1 MASMRGFASQGTVRC
16 TGGTFGTLGLVRV
29 NWRRNETKWSPETTT
44 TTKSA
49 AAGARA
55 GPATCY
61 GAWEGELAGAFV
73 SWEQHEHDDEL
84 RGKLR
89 RLKPRR

>member
-1 MASMRGFASQGTVRC
+1 MRVFTSQATVHC
-16 TGGTFGTLGLVRV
+16 TDGTFGTLGLACVD
-29 NWRRNETKWSPETTT
+29 WRRNETKWSLETTT

-49 AAGARA
+49 MDGARA
-55 GPATCY
+55 GLATRY

-73 SWEQHEHDDEL
+73 SWEQHEHDDVL
-84 RGKLR
+84 RGKLQ

>member
-1 MASMRGFASQGTVRC
+1 MPVRIQGDRREGAGWPEFAGSE
-16 TGGTFGTLGLVRV
+16 L
-29 NWRRNETKWSPETTT
+29 P
-44 TTKSA
+44 A

-55 GPATCY
+55 GPATRY

-73 SWEQHEHDDEL
+73 SWEQHEHDDML

-89 RLKPRR
+89 RL

>member
-1 MASMRGFASQGTVRC
+1 MRGFTSQATVHC

-29 NWRRNETKWSPETTT
+29 EWRRNETKWSSETMTA
-44 TTKSA
+44 TKLA
-49 AAGARA
+49 GVGARA

-61 GAWEGELAGAFV
+61 GAREGELAGAFV
-73 SWEQHEHDDEL
+73 SWEQHEHDDVL

-89 RLKPRR
+89 RQ

>member
-1 MASMRGFASQGTVRC
+1 MHGFASQATVRC

-29 NWRRNETKWSPETTT
+29 DWRWNETKWSPETTRA
-44 TTKSA
+44 TKS

-55 GPATCY
+55 GPATRY

-73 SWEQHEHDDEL
+73 SWEQHEHDDVL
-84 RGKLR
+84 KGKLR